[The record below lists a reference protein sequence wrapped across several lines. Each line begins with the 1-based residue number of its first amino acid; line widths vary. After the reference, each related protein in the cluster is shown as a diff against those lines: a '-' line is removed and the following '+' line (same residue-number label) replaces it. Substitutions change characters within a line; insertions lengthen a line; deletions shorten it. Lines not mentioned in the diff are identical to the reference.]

1 VAKFPPVKRSGTNS
15 TSFGGKVTPNM
26 VEKMPNVFIVL
37 IFKIPPDSAEFTP
50 A

>member
-1 VAKFPPVKRSGTNS
+1 MAKFPPVKWSGTIS
-15 TSFGGKVTPNM
+15 ASFGGKLTPNM
-26 VEKMPNVFIVL
+26 AEKMPNVFIVL